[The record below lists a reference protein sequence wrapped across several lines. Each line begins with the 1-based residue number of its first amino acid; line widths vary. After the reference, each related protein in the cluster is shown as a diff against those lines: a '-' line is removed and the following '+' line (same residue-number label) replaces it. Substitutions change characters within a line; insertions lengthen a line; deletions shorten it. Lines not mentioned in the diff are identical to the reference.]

1 VALVTSP
8 AYRRRHPNV
17 ASYVR
22 SLYRNVLGR
31 RPDPRGVAA
40 GVASARANAGDWAAL
55 AKAILGT
62 PAGRQELR
70 ERFDEAALVG
80 R

>member
-8 AYRRRHPNV
+8 AYRRKHPNV
-17 ASYVR
+17 ASFVR

-40 GVASARANAGDWAAL
+40 WVALAQANAGDWVAL

-62 PAGRQELR
+62 AAGRQQLR

-80 R
+80 G